1 MLVYFFIYP
10 TDSTVLDILMP
21 LSQEKKNVLEEMPQL
36 CWGWDC
42 GISTLH
48 GGLHLKSKQ
57 LKCSVFAHVCGM
69 LASVCGV
76 FACVCGCA
84 FPCKVCFLNC
94 RKQCAF
100 CHDGGI
106 TAARIYIYILLHLY
120 EPNTPP
126 LAYVYI
132 NMESG
137 HGHGRPTFGRSG
149 SSGVLPAS
157 RLSWAATMSSPRW
170 GSPV

>member
-1 MLVYFFIYP
+1 MFVACLPAFAACLPAFAAVPSHARCVSSIAAN
-10 TDSTVLDILMP
+10 
-21 LSQEKKNVLEEMPQL
+21 NVRFVMTAELPPQ
-36 CWGWDC
+36 GY
-42 GISTLH
+42 
-48 GGLHLKSKQ
+48 
-57 LKCSVFAHVCGM
+57 
-69 LASVCGV
+69 
-76 FACVCGCA
+76 
-84 FPCKVCFLNC
+84 
-94 RKQCAF
+94 
-100 CHDGGI
+100 
-106 TAARIYIYILLHLY
+106 IYIYILLHLY